1 MADRELLQALGQR
14 LRLLRSE
21 RGVTAAGL
29 SRASGVGKATLSQLE
44 AGQGNPTVETLG
56 ALAAALQLP
65 LGDLLADLAPA
76 PVRLLRAVPDTADTP
91 SQQLLLRQTGGAAT
105 EMWRLRLDTGQ
116 RLDRQGHAAGTIEH
130 ITVIRGQL
138 STGPAENTHD
148 LGIGDFISYRADGPH
163 TYAATEPL
171 EALVI
176 MTYPLSVPPLQ

>member
-1 MADRELLQALGQR
+1 MADRQLLEALGQR

-21 RGVTAAGL
+21 RGVTATELA
-29 SRASGVGKATLSQLE
+29 RASGVGKATLSKLE
-44 AGQGNPTVETLG
+44 TGQGNPTVETLG

-65 LGDLLADLAPA
+65 LGDLLAELTPA
-76 PVRLLRAVPDTADTP
+76 PVRLLRSTDDVDNP

-105 EMWRLRLDTGQ
+105 EMWRLRLDAGQ
-116 RLDRQGHAAGTIEH
+116 RLDRQGHAAGTIEY

-138 STGPAENTHD
+138 STGPAANTLD

-163 TYAATEPL
+163 SYAATEPV

-176 MTYPLSVPPLQ
+176 MTYPLTVSPLQ